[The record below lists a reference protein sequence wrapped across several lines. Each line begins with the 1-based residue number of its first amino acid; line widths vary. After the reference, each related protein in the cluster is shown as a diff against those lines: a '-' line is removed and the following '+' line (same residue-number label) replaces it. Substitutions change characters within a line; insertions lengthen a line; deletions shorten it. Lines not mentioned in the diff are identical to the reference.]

1 MVLWRWNWY
10 VWGGRPRDVLQTN
23 ICCLCSYLW
32 SSANFLK
39 VFWTFLNARVMFAI
53 SKEDENQDFSTESL
67 KLIRIHFYSF
77 LSVFSNFKI
86 YFRISSLFI
95 FKKNNDNFE
104 CFLHTSPMPSML
116 RWFLYFTTR
125 FKKGSLRLLG
135 RRWQFYFFQ
144 Y

>member
-1 MVLWRWNWY
+1 
-10 VWGGRPRDVLQTN
+10 
-23 ICCLCSYLW
+23 
-32 SSANFLK
+32 
-39 VFWTFLNARVMFAI
+39 MFAI

-67 KLIRIHFYSF
+67 RLIRIHFYSF

-125 FKKGSLRLLG
+125 FKNISFNIKVADNVSKEGTKNVSSSTVTYNNHL
-135 RRWQFYFFQ
+135 FIH
-144 Y
+144 